1 MSKTLREQL
10 VGAWRLVSYVEKDV
24 ETGVEDAP
32 MGEKPEGIIMY
43 TPDGYVSA
51 QLCTSGRHNFAD
63 GDQYRGTPAEYVDA
77 ASSYMAYSGPF
88 YLDETKHM
96 LQHEMNISL
105 FPNWKGQRQMRLS
118 LVRLSLWLLQ
128 MGIFDKEYARS
139 VAGSEGE
146 HAYLP
151 PEIFTAETPCGH
163 YQGVTDQVAMSRTP
177 GFFQIPLVPRGS
189 SRAEWL
195 PRNQAVSDRGRC
207 PKRGAHSRIKEI
219 ADAP

>member
-24 ETGVEDAP
+24 ETGVEDSP

-88 YLDETKHM
+88 YLDEAKHL

-105 FPNWKGQRQMRLS
+105 FPNWKGQRQIR
-118 LVRLSLWLLQ
+118 
-128 MGIFDKEYARS
+128 IFALDDNVLHLGTDKPMKF
-139 VAGSEGE
+139 AGGTKSAALIW
-146 HAYLP
+146 HRA
-151 PEIFTAETPCGH
+151 TPN
-163 YQGVTDQVAMSRTP
+163 
-177 GFFQIPLVPRGS
+177 L
-189 SRAEWL
+189 
-195 PRNQAVSDRGRC
+195 
-207 PKRGAHSRIKEI
+207 
-219 ADAP
+219 